1 MLLRRMLSL
10 RLRTVMMDTKSIE
23 SGKKKNKTKKDD
35 ANPVTNYVNIRL
47 VENRKKSQHQQ
58 SWMKTDTRS
67 IGFGTLNWR
76 R

>member
-35 ANPVTNYVNIRL
+35 ANPVTNYSKYSVGGESEEVPASTEL
-47 VENRKKSQHQQ
+47 DEN
-58 SWMKTDTRS
+58 
-67 IGFGTLNWR
+67 
-76 R
+76 